1 MQKRVDFY
9 PGMVHNILVNERGYQ
24 MLIDYVS
31 ANNGGLQ
38 FFGEAGDAIWCEVG
52 YGKTA
57 AECQEIISENGLS
70 DQVMASSSMD
80 FASEYG
86 FASNDDANAMYYEAI
101 KNCSS
106 DNWKGLSAE

>member
-1 MQKRVDFY
+1 
-9 PGMVHNILVNERGYQ
+9 

-86 FASNDDANAMYYEAI
+86 FKTNRDAMDMWLDIVREYNAIEN
-101 KNCSS
+101 KVF
-106 DNWKGLSAE
+106 G

>member
-1 MQKRVDFY
+1 MRKRVDFC
-9 PGMVHNILVNERGYQ
+9 PGMVHNILVNERGDQ

-31 ANNGGLQ
+31 ANNGGIQ
-38 FFGEAGDAIWCEVG
+38 FYGAAGDAIWCEVG

-70 DQVMASSSMD
+70 NEVMASSSMD

-86 FASNDDANAMYYEAI
+86 FANDDDARTMYFEAI

-106 DNWKGLSAE
+106 DNWKAI